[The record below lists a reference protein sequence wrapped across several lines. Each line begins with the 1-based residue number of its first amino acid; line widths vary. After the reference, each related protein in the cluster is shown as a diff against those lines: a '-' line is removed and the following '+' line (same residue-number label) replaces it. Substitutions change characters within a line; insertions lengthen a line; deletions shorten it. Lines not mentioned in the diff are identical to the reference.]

1 MIIYY
6 LYILQSQNFNRF
18 YIGVTQDIQ
27 NRLKR
32 HNKGS
37 TRSTK
42 PYRPWKIIY
51 FEKYSDKNLVY
62 KREFYLKHPK
72 GYLEKINIINNNR
85 TPGEVA

>member
-1 MIIYY
+1 MYY
-6 LYILQSQNFNRF
+6 LYVLQSQNFNKF

-37 TRSTK
+37 TKSTK
-42 PYRPWKIIY
+42 PYRPWKMIY
-51 FEKYSDKNLVY
+51 FEKYLNKKLAC

-72 GYLEKINIINNNR
+72 GYLEKIDIINNNR